1 MFSLDVTVGV
11 SNGEFLLS
19 VRYECRYVQSI
30 DLVLRALNSQVDHFI
45 GELFETL
52 QI

>member
-1 MFSLDVTVGV
+1 MYNVL
-11 SNGEFLLS
+11 
-19 VRYECRYVQSI
+19 I
-30 DLVLRALNSQVDHFI
+30 LVLRDLNSHLGLFI